1 MPLKAKS
8 GSWFLCGQKF
18 GLKPVKPFPRNQ
30 NKLFLSLWLSL
41 QNEIVIEIVI
51 KTLTALKLLTV
62 RMFENQTKFLNFL
75 SWWILQPTKI
85 GKNKHD
91 NYR

>member
-1 MPLKAKS
+1 MPFKTKS

-18 GLKPVKPFPRNQ
+18 GLKQAKPFPRNQ
-30 NKLFLSLWLSL
+30 NKLFLSLLLSQ

-62 RMFENQTKFLNFL
+62 GMFENQTKFLNFL
-75 SWWILQPTKI
+75 S
-85 GKNKHD
+85 
-91 NYR
+91 